1 MNKLHVPFGDVKA
14 RFYPIFKRLDHH
26 PLHERGRKQDK
37 VPDSDCATLAAEI
50 LRDARAV
57 LPEVDRVYLYETRG
71 SGALVTLGDTSELI
85 PV

>member
-1 MNKLHVPFGDVKA
+1 MKPSPAITIQSRRCNAGLP
-14 RFYPIFKRLDHH
+14 RLAHT
-26 PLHERGRKQDK
+26 LSITNRGSANSMRYM
-37 VPDSDCATLAAEI
+37 I

-57 LPEVDRVYLYETRG
+57 LPEVDRVDLYETRG